1 MKVENKKHLRA
12 KSFHHILQ
20 PRLIVKFEL
29 KLNDECQSDGSARFS
44 TLGTNEMT
52 ATLEF
57 FLDQNRDYS

>member
-29 KLNDECQSDGSARFS
+29 KLNDKQYVNQMGQHASLIFEPMKWPQRKNSF
-44 TLGTNEMT
+44 
-52 ATLEF
+52 
-57 FLDQNRDYS
+57 